1 MSKVQ
6 RFGCQEYGR
15 YKRDC
20 PKLKKDKN
28 NKRKREEARVTQE
41 VKEDDKKQ
49 KKEDPLMT
57 KSTSFCLKSSFKGGR
72 GLIGG
77 PIYGIQERMIHR
89 REQMK
94 QERLHQSRRTIK

>member
-15 YKRDC
+15 CKRDC
-20 PKLKKDKN
+20 PKLKKDN
-28 NKRKREEARVTQE
+28 NKKRKREEARVTQE

-57 KSTSFCLKSSFKGGR
+57 KSTSLLKVFSQR
-72 GLIGG
+72 G
-77 PIYGIQERMIHR
+77 
-89 REQMK
+89 
-94 QERLHQSRRTIK
+94 